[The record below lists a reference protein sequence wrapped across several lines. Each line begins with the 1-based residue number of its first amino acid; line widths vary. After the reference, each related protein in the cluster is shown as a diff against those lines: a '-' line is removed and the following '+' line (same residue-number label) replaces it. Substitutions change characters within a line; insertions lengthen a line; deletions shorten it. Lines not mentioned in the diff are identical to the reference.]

1 MKNFLT
7 ASKYA
12 EIQALAKKLAQELF
26 ILSRNSRDNITTV
39 PTFTLKET
47 ARKAHTISEML
58 KP

>member
-12 EIQALAKKLAQELF
+12 EIQAIARELAQELF
-26 ILSRNSRDNITTV
+26 ILSRISRDNITTI
-39 PTFTLKET
+39 PTFTLKGV
-47 ARKAHTISEML
+47 ARKAHTIAEML